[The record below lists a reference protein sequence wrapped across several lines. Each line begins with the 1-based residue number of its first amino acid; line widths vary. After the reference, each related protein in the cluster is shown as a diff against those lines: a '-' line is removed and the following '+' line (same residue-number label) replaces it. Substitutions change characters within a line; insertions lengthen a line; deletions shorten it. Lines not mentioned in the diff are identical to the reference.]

1 LTAVKEAPGL
11 ERSTLTLPDLA
22 FVMGKHHGNRLGFAV
37 LLAFFRNRG
46 RFPRTAREISPVFVK
61 EIARQLA
68 TTAPPSRK
76 RKWNQVLDVLWCRVP
91 RTKPLSVGIV
101 EQAQTEG
108 TAPIDPRPPC
118 PDCGA
123 REAQI
128 RTITRRR
135 PTLFGPVEYVDHSE
149 DFFECAG
156 CGKLREDCYP
166 DDPEP
171 DDPEPEIRGFGN

>member
-1 LTAVKEAPGL
+1 VEFDETSFAGGVDQPESVDAEPL
-11 ERSTLTLPDLA
+11 
-22 FVMGKHHGNRLGFAV
+22 HH
-37 LLAFFRNRG
+37 
-46 RFPRTAREISPVFVK
+46 
-61 EIARQLA
+61 
-68 TTAPPSRK
+68 RK
-76 RKWNQVLDVLWCRVP
+76 
-91 RTKPLSVGIV
+91 
-101 EQAQTEG
+101 AEG